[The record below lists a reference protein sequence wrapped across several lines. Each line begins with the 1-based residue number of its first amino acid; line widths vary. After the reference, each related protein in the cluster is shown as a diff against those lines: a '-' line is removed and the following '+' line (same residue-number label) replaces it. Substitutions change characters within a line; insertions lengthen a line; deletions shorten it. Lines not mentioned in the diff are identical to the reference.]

1 MEQAVLRLV
10 SMDPAI
16 ATVIANCHT
25 FNQTNKQTKKQTKP
39 VGFCLFLVIIAGH
52 GAGGVKARFKEVVR
66 QPTVISALEE
76 ARQLKLSRIH
86 FLLQT

>member
-1 MEQAVLRLV
+1 
-10 SMDPAI
+10 MDPAI

-25 FNQTNKQTKKQTKP
+25 FNQTNKQKQTKP
-39 VGFCLFLVIIAGH
+39 VSFCLFLVIIAGH
-52 GAGGVKARFKEVVR
+52 GAGGVEARFKEVVR